1 MSAPALFLAMTNAMP
16 QRPLWTAP
24 LGLRESAVFTV
35 LLLLTG
41 FALQLA
47 AGPFSCYLLGFPA
60 NLAVLCALLAAGL
73 LAGYRTDCALCAW
86 ISGSA
91 FATALLAG
99 MLVLT
104 IAMGFILQTP
114 EADKSPALI
123 LRLGLNGVTT
133 AWPFVLLFACL
144 LLVLPAACA
153 RRIRLQGRGS
163 LRFCLWHAGVF
174 LALGGAALGQADRQS
189 YVMHVYEGKT
199 ESRVYALNGK
209 SLELPVAIT
218 LHDFDM
224 EEHAPRLVLIDKKEG
239 TPLPAGRPEHFQIA
253 PHAPTGR
260 LGEWRIS
267 VDTYLP
273 RAVWAG
279 NGEFK
284 PMEKPGASPAV
295 LVTAVHEQTGE
306 TRRGWISSGNMG
318 QFQHALELT
327 DSIAMA
333 VTPATPAQFTS
344 DVTVAVK
351 GATPVRAAIRVNEPL
366 RIGSWIIYQY
376 GYDFQLGRY
385 SDFSSFEIVS
395 DPWLPAV
402 YAGFA
407 LLALACLAQICQ
419 KRRTAGVQNGQE
431 GGLR

>member
-1 MSAPALFLAMTNAMP
+1 MKNAKP
-16 QRPLWTAP
+16 KRSLWTPPFGPA
-24 LGLRESAVFTV
+24 ESCAFTV
-35 LLLLTG
+35 LLMLTG

-47 AGPFSCYLLGFPA
+47 TGPFSFYLLSFPA
-60 NLAVLCALLAAGL
+60 NLIVLFVLLAAGLPAGFRSQSAVCAWISGPAFAAGL
-73 LAGYRTDCALCAW
+73 LAGL
-86 ISGSA
+86 
-91 FATALLAG
+91 
-99 MLVLT
+99 LVLT
-104 IAMGFILQTP
+104 IAMGSILQTP
-114 EADKSPALI
+114 DPDKSAALM

-133 AWPFVLLFACL
+133 SWPCVLLFVCL

-153 RRIRLQGRGS
+153 RRVRLQGWS
-163 LRFCLWHAGVF
+163 ALRFCLWHAGVF
-174 LALGGAALGQADRQS
+174 LSLAGAALGQADRQS

-199 ESRVYALNGK
+199 ESRVYAPDGT

-224 EEHAPRLVLIDKKEG
+224 EEHAPRLVLVDKKEG
-239 TPLPAGRPEHFQIA
+239 TPLPASRPEFVQIA

-260 LGEWRIS
+260 LGAWRIA
-267 VDTYLP
+267 VDTFLP

-351 GATPVRAAIRVNEPL
+351 GAAPVRTAIRVNEPL
-366 RIGSWIIYQY
+366 RIGSWMIYQY

-395 DPWLPAV
+395 DPWLPMV

-407 LLALACLAQICQ
+407 LLALACLAQIC
-419 KRRTAGVQNGQE
+419 RRRRLAGQHDSLSGD
-431 GGLR
+431 LL

>member
-16 QRPLWTAP
+16 KRSLWTP
-24 LGLRESAVFTV
+24 PFGLAESAVFTA
-35 LLLLTG
+35 LLMLTG
-41 FALQLA
+41 AALQLA
-47 AGPFSCYLLGFPA
+47 AGPFSFYLLRFPA
-60 NLAVLCALLAAGL
+60 NLAVLPVLLAAGVLAGFRTGNPVCAWLSGPAFAGGL
-73 LAGYRTDCALCAW
+73 LAG
-86 ISGSA
+86 I
-91 FATALLAG
+91 
-99 MLVLT
+99 LVLA
-104 IAMGFILQTP
+104 IAMGSILQTP
-114 EADKSPALI
+114 DPAKPPTMLF
-123 LRLGLNGVTT
+123 RLGLNGVTT
-133 AWPFVLLFACL
+133 AWPFVFLFLCL
-144 LLVLPAACA
+144 LLALPAACA
-153 RRIRLQGRGS
+153 RRIRLQGRGA

-174 LALGGAALGQADRQS
+174 FALAGAALGQADRQN

-199 ESRVYALNGK
+199 ESRVYAINGT

-224 EEHAPRLVLIDKKEG
+224 EEHAPRLVLIDTKEG
-239 TPLPAGRPEHFQIA
+239 TPLPAGRPDFVQIA

-260 LGEWRIS
+260 LGGWQVT
-267 VDTYLP
+267 VDRYLP

-295 LVTAVHEQTGE
+295 LVTATHERTGE

-318 QFQHALELT
+318 QFQHALELS
-327 DSIAMA
+327 DSVAMA

-351 GATPVRAAIRVNEPL
+351 GASPVRTAIRVNGPL
-366 RIGSWIIYQY
+366 RIGSWMIYQY
-376 GYDFQLGRY
+376 GYDFRLGKY

-395 DPWLPAV
+395 DPWLPVV

-407 LLALACLAQICQ
+407 LLALACLAQIC
-419 KRRTAGVQNGQE
+419 RRRRPAGRCGGQ